1 MTRSFVLADDDHFA
15 PLQEQWHDLVR
26 RRFHR
31 GPDPQQAVL
40 DLIVER
46 HPSAVLDVD
55 GGGSG
60 QFAANVGDRVDGS
73 VLITD
78 SNALYIEQADMRR
91 IPGVVAEATALPLPS
106 AMFDCVV
113 VRRPQW
119 VGDDVTQALA
129 ELTRVLDD
137 AGAVVLSAGSPG
149 VDGHELDE
157 LLGCTLRRRVVGL
170 TTDTAQAALVSHFG
184 DVEQIHLDHEM
195 VFPSGSDLASY
206 LTALPAWRSIAGR
219 VRDLPGPFRL
229 TYDVRLFVCTRPR
242 RPQAVAS

>member
-15 PLQEQWHDLVR
+15 PLQEQWHDHVR

-31 GPDPQQAVL
+31 GPDPQRAVL
-40 DLIVER
+40 DLIAER
-46 HPSAVLDVD
+46 QPSAVLEV

-60 QFAANVGDRVDGS
+60 QFAASVGDRVDGS
-73 VLITD
+73 VMITD
-78 SNALYIEQADMRR
+78 PNALLIEQADMRH
-91 IPGVVAEATALPLPS
+91 IPGVVADPTAFPLAS

-119 VGDDVTQALA
+119 VRDDVTPALA

-137 AGAVVLSAGSPG
+137 TGALLLSAGSSQ

-157 LLGCTLRRRVVGL
+157 LLGCTLRRRAVGL
-170 TTDTAQAALVSHFG
+170 TTDSAQAALAWHFG
-184 DVEQIHLDHEM
+184 DVEQTRLDHAM

-206 LTALPAWRSIAGR
+206 LTALPAWRSVAGR

-229 TYDVRLFVCTRPR
+229 TYDVRLFVATRPR
-242 RPQAVAS
+242 RPHAVAS